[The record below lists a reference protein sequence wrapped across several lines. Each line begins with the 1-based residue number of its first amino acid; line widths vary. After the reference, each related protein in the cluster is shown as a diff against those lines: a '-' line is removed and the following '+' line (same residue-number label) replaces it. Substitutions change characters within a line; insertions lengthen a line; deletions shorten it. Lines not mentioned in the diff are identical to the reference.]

1 MKQKI
6 ARHTH
11 IHTYIHTSGIL
22 NVCMYLYIYSHVD
35 GKGIIIPELV
45 EMTFIDVKGT
55 VERWPPIEGA
65 EEEDEVGP
73 LELPSYKLALLAV
86 VEVGAVV
93 ELLWGINLMF
103 K

>member
-1 MKQKI
+1 M
-6 ARHTH
+6 
-11 IHTYIHTSGIL
+11 Y
-22 NVCMYLYIYSHVD
+22 VCMYVYIYSHIDV
-35 GKGIIIPELV
+35 KGIIIPELV

-65 EEEDEVGP
+65 EEDDEVGP

-93 ELLWGINLMF
+93 ELL
-103 K
+103 